1 MMHREVRMESGYLLI
16 VEDEPTVQTYNTS
29 ILRRHGYTV
38 KQAFTLK
45 EAREAV
51 ALSPPRAIILD
62 LLLPDGHGLDFL
74 REIRQTSNAPVLIL
88 TAMGTPQDVIRGL
101 QAGGDDYLAKPY
113 DISVFLMRVEALIR
127 RSAILP
133 DTLEIGNLRL
143 EPASAK
149 AYLNGADMLLS
160 QKEYALLQLFVQY
173 PDKTMSV
180 EYLYEKVWGL
190 VSIGEDSSLKN
201 TVYRL
206 RKKLQGSGYN
216 ISAERGEG
224 YIFERE

>member
-1 MMHREVRMESGYLLI
+1 MESGYLLI